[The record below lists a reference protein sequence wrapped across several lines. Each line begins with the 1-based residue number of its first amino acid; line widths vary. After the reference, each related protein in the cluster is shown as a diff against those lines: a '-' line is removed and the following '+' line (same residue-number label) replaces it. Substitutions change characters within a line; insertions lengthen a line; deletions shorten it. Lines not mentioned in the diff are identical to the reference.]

1 MSKRRPLT
9 DRNGN
14 VRELAREDFAR
25 FRSAPEVLPKAITG
39 ALKRGRPKLETP
51 RQMVSLRLE
60 PEVVAALRATGRGWQ
75 TRVNALLR
83 DAVLKRRA

>member
-9 DRNGN
+9 NRSGE
-14 VRELAREDFAR
+14 VRELARADFAR
-25 FRSAPEVLPKAITG
+25 FRPAPEVLPTAITV
-39 ALKRGRPKLETP
+39 ALKRGRPKLEAP

-60 PEVVAALRATGRGWQ
+60 PDVVAALRATGRGWQ

-83 DAVLKRRA
+83 DAVLKKRA